1 MTRWEWKMI
10 NVFFPYYQCGDV
22 KRQLEIDLCL
32 QKNIDN
38 NQIDKLFV
46 MIDDG
51 SEIACNDH
59 KISIIRLEKRPTYR
73 FWLDKTKE
81 LDLKG
86 ISILCN
92 SDIYFDNSIIEAK
105 KVMCKSQSFI
115 ALSRWELLCNETSM
129 HPNPHWSQDVW
140 AVRCDDDY
148 SNEMLHLLEF
158 PMGVPRC
165 DNKVAYLFA
174 IYGWKVFN
182 PCTVLK
188 SIHVHE
194 TQMRT
199 YHKKVDDRII
209 GAVAHVYPPE
219 DPYAEAEMEAS
230 IWVKR
235 SKQLKKAR
243 INKTLE
249 RWKREADEE
258 VLAQKSTDIMF
269 NIAQPA
275 ALLAA
280 MEHGKIVY
288 KKNIHFCIYETTQ
301 AFYFRNIYD
310 CHTLLTVPKTLKS
323 ELTALDIVAGLIP
336 PVINTFVDDI
346 KLKALSNEHL
356 NFWQYPCATEKQAY
370 ENHLALKPGEHVSES
385 NVVNTYIPL
394 PWATYIDRKDFPEDY
409 LKQIKRLIS
418 HYKQLASEQNINLKV
433 HTVCQHIHWVR
444 ILDVANDLGITDVH
458 LSHKDSR
465 SEKTQ
470 KEQGQSF
477 SLHGWPLIAVNY
489 VVPERSQGMKRKPI
503 EDKTLLASFIGA
515 HMPHYLDDSRLQ
527 LFEAA
532 KSSGRDDVF
541 VDLGNEWHFNKLV
554 YEEQVLSKEI
564 ESHHIDEHHQK
575 TFRYNTIL
583 SDSVFS
589 LCPLGAGPNTL
600 RLWESIAVGSI
611 PVIFSDDLEVL
622 KDNHLGTELLQN
634 VILWESILDESLF
647 DFLSSISEENI
658 CLRSEKLKKIYDEM
672 SSLNFFNVE
681 GIK

>member
-1 MTRWEWKMI
+1 
-10 NVFFPYYQCGDV
+10 
-22 KRQLEIDLCL
+22 
-32 QKNIDN
+32 
-38 NQIDKLFV
+38 
-46 MIDDG
+46 
-51 SEIACNDH
+51 
-59 KISIIRLEKRPTYR
+59 
-73 FWLDKTKE
+73 
-81 LDLKG
+81 
-86 ISILCN
+86 
-92 SDIYFDNSIIEAK
+92 
-105 KVMCKSQSFI
+105 
-115 ALSRWELLCNETSM
+115 
-129 HPNPHWSQDVW
+129 
-140 AVRCDDDY
+140 
-148 SNEMLHLLEF
+148 
-158 PMGVPRC
+158 VPRC
-165 DNKVAYLFA
+165 DNKIAYLFA

-182 PCTVLK
+182 PCAVLK

-235 SKQLKKAR
+235 SKQLKTAK

-258 VLAQKSTDIMF
+258 VLAQKNTDIMF

-288 KKNIHFCIYETTQ
+288 KKNIHFCIYETAQ
-301 AFYFRNIYD
+301 VFYFRNIYD

-394 PWATYIDRKDFPEDY
+394 PWATYIDRKDFPYDY
-409 LKQIKRLIS
+409 LKQVKHLIS
-418 HYKQLASEQNINLKV
+418 RYKQLASEQNIELKV

-444 ILDVANDLGITDVH
+444 ILDVVNDLGITDVH

-477 SLHGWPLIAVNY
+477 RLHGWPLIAVNY
-489 VVPERSQGMKRKPI
+489 VVPERNQGMERKALS
-503 EDKTLLASFIGA
+503 DKKLLASFIGA

-532 KSSGRDDVF
+532 KNSGRDDVF

-564 ESHHIDEHHQK
+564 ESHHIDEHNQK
-575 TFRYNTIL
+575 TFSYNTIL

-589 LCPLGAGPNTL
+589 LCPIGAGPNTL
-600 RLWESIAVGSI
+600 RFWESIAVGSI
-611 PVIFSDDLEVL
+611 PVVFSDDLAVL
-622 KDNHLGTELLQN
+622 NDTEEGQLLLKSIVIWDKDINF
-634 VILWESILDESLF
+634 DLF
-647 DFLSSISEENI
+647 DFLYDFTRDELENI
-658 CLRSEKLKKIYDEM
+658 RNNLIRTYEKLHRKTGW
-672 SSLNFFNVE
+672 VV
-681 GIK
+681 